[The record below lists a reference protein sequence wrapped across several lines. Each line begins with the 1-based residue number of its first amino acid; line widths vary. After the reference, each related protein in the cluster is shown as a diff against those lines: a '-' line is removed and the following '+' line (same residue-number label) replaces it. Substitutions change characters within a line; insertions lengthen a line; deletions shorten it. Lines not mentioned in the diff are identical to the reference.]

1 MVKKRKNS
9 FVCDLGFIG
18 LLIFIV
24 VNVWLSLVIK
34 KLKNEAAE
42 QEMHRMRERSAV
54 FRLEHHIHT
63 FRDVFCMNMV
73 LHGAKLAEPVKSEL
87 RSLDKGHD
95 VMLLLYLKANACSEC
110 NIHIINWLVKRN
122 AGFDDFR
129 ILTHTSNAFYLE
141 EMSHEGY
148 ITDASHIIWYDN
160 DLYDGD
166 LSASTADLV
175 FVDGYGGIQAL
186 FPLDLIKDV
195 CLFDEY
201 LQCADK
207 AFERQDRVA
216 LADE

>member
-1 MVKKRKNS
+1 MIKNRKKS
-9 FVCDLGFIG
+9 IGYDLGFIG
-18 LLIFIV
+18 LLVFIV

-42 QEMHRMRERSAV
+42 QEMHRMRERSSV
-54 FRLEHHIHT
+54 FRLEHHINT
-63 FRDVFCMNMV
+63 FRDIFCMNMGLSAV
-73 LHGAKLAEPVKSEL
+73 KLAEPVKSEL
-87 RSLDKGHD
+87 RSPGNHHD

-129 ILTHTSNAFYLE
+129 ILAHTSNAFYLE

-186 FPLDLIKDV
+186 FPLDFIKDA
-195 CLFDEY
+195 CWFEEY

-207 AFERQDRVA
+207 AFERRGRVA